1 MDINELMV
9 NEPKNAFK
17 KLTLPL
23 IAFAVFDAFYS
34 LIDLA
39 WAGLL
44 GHNAVA
50 AIGVATPLFVL
61 IGTFG
66 STIGQG
72 TNSLMSKFLGIND
85 KGNANNVM
93 MHGFLM
99 CVIVSILLP
108 LIEIPFLESLLAF
121 MNFKA
126 NAGLVISY
134 LVPLLIFSFIFVF
147 NEYFPETLQAEGE
160 TKRPTVFLIIG
171 SILNIVLDPILAF
184 YLGFRIMGL
193 AYATIISSLLPFGL
207 FIYLYFVKKGFV
219 PVRLS
224 NFNFKTRFVK
234 DIFKVTI
241 PNFLDRSTFTVLSTY
256 INLVLSFVGGPIAI
270 SIYSLANQIKDLI
283 LSPSRGAARGTLS
296 ITAHLLGA
304 DKTKD
309 FKSFYYYGIKISI
322 VLSIIS
328 SIILVLFNSQII
340 SYLSSIGSF
349 VNTWY
354 IVALVV
360 ICLVTPISLVSGKV
374 LDGLGLSIYSF
385 IGSFIRVFLII
396 ALIYYIESTF
406 NLYGLGVILSI
417 ALAEIIMAILY
428 IVLLNVIFKYKFNKN
443 SPNLQFN

>member
-85 KGNANNVM
+85 RDNANNVM

-171 SILNIVLDPILAF
+171 SILNIVLDPIFVF
-184 YLGFRIMGL
+184 YLGFKIMGL

-304 DKTKD
+304 DKNKD
-309 FKSFYYYGIKISI
+309 LKSFYYYCIKIAVILAVISSI
-322 VLSIIS
+322 VL
-328 SIILVLFNSQII
+328 VLFHSTII
-340 SYLSSIGSF
+340 SYFSPIGKF
-349 VNTWY
+349 VGTWY
-354 IVALVV
+354 VVSLVV
-360 ICLVTPISLVSGKV
+360 ICLLTPISLVSGKV
-374 LDGLGLSIYSF
+374 LDGLGLSVFSF
-385 IGSFIRVFLII
+385 MGSILRVGLIMVF
-396 ALIYYIESTF
+396 IYYFESTF
-406 NLYGLGVILSI
+406 NMYGLGVILSI
-417 ALAEIIMAILY
+417 ALSEVIIAIVY
-428 IVLLNVIFKYKFNKN
+428 IILLNLIFRYKIKK
-443 SPNLQFN
+443 S